1 MNTSLQENNIIKYQE
16 NAPKLQW
23 LIALIPILGAF
34 IAYDLIRK
42 YKPKKKKP
50 AINNRSTIATATNI
64 KQPYNH
70 VIFCSPIL
78 IVLANIFNNQT
89 RSTRKK

>member
-23 LIALIPILGAF
+23 LIALIPVLGAF

-42 YKPKKKKP
+42 YKPKKKP
-50 AINNRSTIATATNI
+50 AINNRSTIATATDI

-70 VIFCSPIL
+70 AIFSSPIL